1 MLAIFS
7 TIGGYYA
14 SDFLNRDMIIALA
27 IINPIYFMCAMIGVM
42 KTVQLSSAIL
52 IGAVLGPIFYFV
64 SPEWSVLIGGIV
76 GGTISYFIGEKYG
89 N

>member
-1 MLAIFS
+1 
-7 TIGGYYA
+7 
-14 SDFLNRDMIIALA
+14 
-27 IINPIYFMCAMIGVM
+27 M